1 MTVSSKMTTDRS
13 SYSEA
18 EPAAKVIAA
27 EGFYGVGGWVEQ
39 PKDARDVKGLKGLRG
54 LPIGTLLYPHPAA
67 HAAEIEA
74 LRGCLSFFA
83 SVIKSG
89 EPWTVVCQQQYD
101 AAMKE
106 KNDE

>member
-1 MTVSSKMTTDRS
+1 MTVDSPTADRS
-13 SYSEA
+13 SYREA

-67 HAAEIEA
+67 QAAEIEA
-74 LRGCLSFFA
+74 LLS
-83 SVIKSG
+83 
-89 EPWTVVCQQQYD
+89 EQQEDYWPKLEGKGGTD
-101 AAMKE
+101 WAGF
-106 KNDE
+106 DG